1 MVPNKFMK
9 LQKQLSRKVGDKEY
23 SKYVVVFSSEAV
35 EKSGFKEGEELE
47 ATAEKGKI
55 TIKKKK

>member
-1 MVPNKFMK
+1 MK

-23 SKYVVVFSSEAV
+23 SKYVAVFPSEAV
-35 EKSGFKEGEELE
+35 DKSGFKEGEELE

-55 TIKKKK
+55 TIKRKKK